1 MGCVL
6 GQDGRSQSTQRRE
19 VAVGADQHKTRLTDI
34 AQHAGLS
41 TATVSRVIN
50 GKPGVSST
58 ARRQVLAALDVLG
71 YNRPERSSQ
80 RRQGLIGL
88 IIPELTNPIFPAF
101 AQAMEIELSHRGYTP
116 LLCTQSPG
124 GTTES
129 EYLDVLM
136 DHKVDGIIIVSGLN
150 ADSTAS
156 HQRYEEL
163 RAQGVPLAF
172 INGFVE
178 GIDATFVS
186 HDDVGSVALA
196 VRHLVSLGHTRI
208 GLATGPRRFI
218 PSQRKI
224 DGFHAAMAQYC
235 PTHSGESESD
245 VALSLFTVEGGQ
257 AAAAGLIA
265 QGCTGIICASDL
277 MAIGAIRA
285 ARAVGKQV
293 PEQIS
298 VVGFDD
304 APFNSY
310 LDPGLTTIRQAT
322 SEMSHAVVSA
332 ILNEI
337 NGEPAARGEM
347 LFQPELIVRGST
359 GTAPMSE
366 ELLGGRL

>member
-1 MGCVL
+1 MK
-6 GQDGRSQSTQRRE
+6 
-19 VAVGADQHKTRLTDI
+19 ADQSKTRLADI
-34 AQHAGLS
+34 AAYAGLS

-50 GKPGVSST
+50 GKPGVSAA
-58 ARRQVLAALDVLG
+58 ARREVLAALDVLG
-71 YNRPERSSQ
+71 YDRPERSAA

-101 AQAMEIELSHRGYTP
+101 AQAMELELSHLGFTP

-156 HQRYEEL
+156 HVRYEEL

-172 INGFVE
+172 VNGFVD

-186 HDDVGSVALA
+186 HDDVASVDLA
-196 VRHLVSLGHTRI
+196 VRHLASLGHTRI

-224 DGFHAAMAQYC
+224 DGFREAMARHLPARAQAA
-235 PTHSGESESD
+235 GSD
-245 VALSLFTVEGGQ
+245 IELSLFTVEGGQ
-257 AAAAGLIA
+257 AAAAALIRR
-265 QGCTGIICASDL
+265 GCTGIVCASDL

-285 ARAVGKQV
+285 ARAAGRSV
-293 PEQIS
+293 PEHIS
-298 VVGFDD
+298 IVGFDD

-310 LDPGLTTIRQAT
+310 LDPGLTTIRQSTAQ
-322 SEMSHAVVSA
+322 MSHAIVSA
-332 ILNEI
+332 IVNEI

-359 GTAPMSE
+359 GTAPIAE
-366 ELLGGRL
+366 ELLGGRI